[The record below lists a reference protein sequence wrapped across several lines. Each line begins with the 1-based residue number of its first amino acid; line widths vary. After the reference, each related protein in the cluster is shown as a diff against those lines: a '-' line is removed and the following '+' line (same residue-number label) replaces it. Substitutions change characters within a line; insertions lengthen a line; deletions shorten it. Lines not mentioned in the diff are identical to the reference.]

1 MELHILEHRLRV
13 ATVKRSD
20 LLPFIGSLVKLALL
34 HEQSKS
40 KFFSCTQTSLEF
52 TIILDEE
59 GFKALPE
66 QAQNLGMVIQP
77 STWLVLEAGAGIGD
91 EDEGVGMTTITRNII
106 VPLAN
111 QHLSIFCLSTCQTD
125 YVLVKEEDLQSV
137 IQCLSPDFRVYRE
150 VDGNT
155 ELVTVNMSHNGVNE
169 AAEAK
174 PATMYPLHFPSNHF
188 LVTSL
193 QPDELPKLTSCLL
206 QVLFYPETYDSI
218 ETSPSSK
225 KEKFVSYSLIDDRIS
240 LVLDGDL
247 LDRFPDN
254 CICVD
259 SSKERWKM
267 VKTGVQNL
275 GFEES
280 GIVAQVAKPL
290 ASEDIPIFYLST
302 FLTDHTL
309 VPEAEWE
316 KTLSVLSQRHQG
328 GPEEHDDISIEDP

>member
-77 STWLVLEAGAGIGD
+77 STWLVLEAGAGVVD
-91 EDEGVGMTTITRNII
+91 EDEGVDD
-106 VPLAN
+106 N
-111 QHLSIFCLSTCQTD
+111 QEHH
-125 YVLVKEEDLQSV
+125 
-137 IQCLSPDFRVYRE
+137 P
-150 VDGNT
+150 
-155 ELVTVNMSHNGVNE
+155 
-169 AAEAK
+169 EAK
-174 PATMYPLHFPSNHF
+174 PAIMYPLHFPSNHF

-259 SSKERWKM
+259 SSKERWRM

-309 VPEAEWE
+309 VPEVEWE

-328 GPEEHDDISIEDP
+328 GPEEHDEISIEDP